1 MASKNRGPGGRARP
15 PNGARREREARP
27 SADKSASLR
36 ILVLHGPNLNLL
48 GTREPEVYGRAT
60 LAEIDGRL
68 DDEAKR
74 LGVSVVCHQSNLE
87 GELVDR
93 IQGAR
98 GTADGILINAAA
110 YTHTSIAIRDALAA
124 VDLPA
129 VEVHLTNL
137 HRREAW
143 RRESRL
149 AEVVVGRVE
158 GFGPESYLLGLQGLV
173 GVLRAK

>member
-1 MASKNRGPGGRARP
+1 MAANRGPGGRARP
-15 PNGARREREARP
+15 
-27 SADKSASLR
+27 SADKSVSLR

-48 GTREPEVYGRAT
+48 GAREPEIYGRET
-60 LAEIDGRL
+60 LPEIDARL

-74 LGVSVVCHQSNLE
+74 LGVSVVCYQSNHE
-87 GELVDR
+87 GDLVDR

-98 GTADGILINAAA
+98 GTAEGILINAAA
-110 YTHTSIAIRDALAA
+110 YTHTSIAIRDALSA
-124 VDLPA
+124 VALPA

-173 GVLRAK
+173 GVLRGTK